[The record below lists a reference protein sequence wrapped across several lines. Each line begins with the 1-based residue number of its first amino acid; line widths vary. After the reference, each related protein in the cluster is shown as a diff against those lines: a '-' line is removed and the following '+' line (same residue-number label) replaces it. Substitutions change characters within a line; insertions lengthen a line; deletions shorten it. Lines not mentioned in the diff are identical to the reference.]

1 MSTDRMGLA
10 NKILTSDDLF
20 EIFSKMNETI
30 SRYKKI
36 SAIEESR
43 NATLDYSYQE
53 WSFKDNSSKLEFT
66 VYFYDNTDIKYD
78 KFDNFLTVYNTRLE
92 EIKRIDVY
100 FCLSYDVTQDH
111 TKKFHY
117 HSINLYIT
125 ETDLSVSY
133 NIDDSDN
140 KVEEVYNLIK
150 NKIVNA
156 KEKYDYVVKNKTKI
170 ATIIALAIGLMPA
183 IVITTLGIFVPQLK
197 ELYTRGYVLYPIACF
212 VIAFVVGGTIESYML
227 DKYFK
232 HIVPDKKYAYYDA
245 NKGKSV
251 YKDDI
256 EKFTSTS
263 EILIGKNVN
272 NVECRTKIKEAYD
285 KYKGLVP
292 IEVGIVLIMSLVIF
306 LI

>member
-66 VYFYDNTDIKYD
+66 VDFYDNTNVKYD
-78 KFDNFLTVYNTRLE
+78 KFDSFLTVYNTRLE

-100 FCLSYDVTQDH
+100 FCLSYDVTQEH

-292 IEVGIVLIMSLVIF
+292 IEVAIVLIMSLIIF

>member
-66 VYFYDNTDIKYD
+66 VDFYDNTNVKYD
-78 KFDNFLTVYNTRLE
+78 KFDSFLTVYNTRLE

-100 FCLSYDVTQDH
+100 FCLSYDVTQEH

-292 IEVGIVLIMSLVIF
+292 IEVAIVLIMSLVIF